1 MAAEKVTK
9 AAPTAPNADKKRA
22 IETAMAQIEK
32 LYGKGSIMRCGDEQA
47 ANVEAISTGS
57 LALDLALGI
66 GGLPKGR
73 IVEIYGPE
81 SSGKTTLALH
91 VLAQAQKAGGE
102 VAFIDAEHCP
112 WETTGL
118 REAVLAARS
127 VGVSPL
133 VRVTKPDMIEI
144 RKALEMGAEGVIVP
158 HVRTIEEMELC
169 VRAAK
174 FPPKGRRG
182 FDTTVRAAQYGM
194 GLDRDEFVQVANET
208 ELVIPMCEDFE
219 FTDQLEDMMAVEGID
234 AINFG
239 PADYSMSTNT
249 PTGYDMKNS
258 STDVV
263 LQKLIEIARPRKIGI
278 MAPAVPPTL
287 ENAQRLLEKGVNMV
301 IMGSDMNSFQNAL
314 NIIKAET
321 LDRYQE

>member
-1 MAAEKVTK
+1 MKNKIYENHLKEIMA
-9 AAPTAPNADKKRA
+9 KRPVFGMTIYSGCPQF
-22 IETAMAQIEK
+22 IE
-32 LYGKGSIMRCGDEQA
+32 L
-47 ANVEAISTGS
+47 
-57 LALDLALGI
+57 LG
-66 GGLPKGR
+66 
-73 IVEIYGPE
+73 Y
-81 SSGKTTLALH
+81 
-91 VLAQAQKAGGE
+91 AGFDF
-102 VAFIDAEHCP
+102 AFIDAEHCP

-158 HVRTIEEMELC
+158 HVRTIEEMETC
-169 VRAAK
+169 VRGAK
-174 FPPKGRRG
+174 FPPLGRRG

-194 GLDRDEFVQVANET
+194 GLNRDEFVQTANDT

-219 FTDQLEDMMAVEGID
+219 FTDQLEEMMAVDGVD

-263 LQKLIEIARPRKIGI
+263 LQKLVEAARPRKIGV

-314 NIIKAET
+314 NIIKAAT
-321 LDRYQE
+321 LDRYQK

>member
-102 VAFIDAEHCP
+102 VAFIDAEHALDIGYARALGVNVEDMLVSQP
-112 WETTGL
+112 DTGEQAL
-118 REAVLAARS
+118 EITEALVRSGAIDVIVVDSVAALVPRAARARRS
-127 VGVSPL
+127 RARWATALSASTPALCRRRCASSPA
-133 VRVTKPDMIEI
+133 R
-144 RKALEMGAEGVIVP
+144 
-158 HVRTIEEMELC
+158 
-169 VRAAK
+169 
-174 FPPKGRRG
+174 
-182 FDTTVRAAQYGM
+182 
-194 GLDRDEFVQVANET
+194 
-208 ELVIPMCEDFE
+208 
-219 FTDQLEDMMAVEGID
+219 
-234 AINFG
+234 
-239 PADYSMSTNT
+239 STR
-249 PTGYDMKNS
+249 PTASSSS
-258 STDVV
+258 STSC
-263 LQKLIEIARPRKIGI
+263 ARRS
-278 MAPAVPPTL
+278 A
-287 ENAQRLLEKGVNMV
+287 
-301 IMGSDMNSFQNAL
+301 
-314 NIIKAET
+314 
-321 LDRYQE
+321 

>member
-1 MAAEKVTK
+1 MAEKVQVNPDK
-9 AAPTAPNADKKRA
+9 LKVLNAVMEK
-22 IETAMAQIEK
+22 IEK
-32 LYGKGSIMRCGDEQA
+32 DFGKGSIMRMNSTEVNDIP
-47 ANVEAISTGS
+47 VIPTGS
-57 LALDLALGI
+57 ITLDMALGV
-66 GGLPKGR
+66 GGYPKGR
-73 IVEIYGPE
+73 VIEIFGPE
-81 SSGKTTLALH
+81 SSGKTTLAIH
-91 VLAQAQKAGGE
+91 AIAEAQKAGGIA
-102 VAFIDAEHCP
+102 AFIDAEHCP

-321 LDRYQE
+321 LDRYQK

>member
-1 MAAEKVTK
+1 MKNKIYENRLKEIMA
-9 AAPTAPNADKKRA
+9 KRPVFGMTIYSGCPQF
-22 IETAMAQIEK
+22 IE
-32 LYGKGSIMRCGDEQA
+32 L
-47 ANVEAISTGS
+47 
-57 LALDLALGI
+57 LG
-66 GGLPKGR
+66 
-73 IVEIYGPE
+73 Y
-81 SSGKTTLALH
+81 
-91 VLAQAQKAGGE
+91 AGFDF
-102 VAFIDAEHCP
+102 AFIDAEHCP

-314 NIIKAET
+314 NIIKAKT
-321 LDRYQE
+321 LDRYQK

>member
-1 MAAEKVTK
+1 MKNKIYENRLKEIMA
-9 AAPTAPNADKKRA
+9 KRPVFGMTIYSGCPQF
-22 IETAMAQIEK
+22 IE
-32 LYGKGSIMRCGDEQA
+32 L
-47 ANVEAISTGS
+47 
-57 LALDLALGI
+57 LG
-66 GGLPKGR
+66 
-73 IVEIYGPE
+73 Y
-81 SSGKTTLALH
+81 
-91 VLAQAQKAGGE
+91 AGFDF
-102 VAFIDAEHCP
+102 AFIDAEHCP

-144 RKALEMGAEGVIVP
+144 
-158 HVRTIEEMELC
+158 ELC

-174 FPPKGRRG
+174 VPPKGRRG
-182 FDTTVRAAQYGM
+182 FDTTMRAAQYGM

>member
-1 MAAEKVTK
+1 MFV
-9 AAPTAPNADKKRA
+9 
-22 IETAMAQIEK
+22 Q
-32 LYGKGSIMRCGDEQA
+32 Q
-47 ANVEAISTGS
+47 
-57 LALDLALGI
+57 
-66 GGLPKGR
+66 
-73 IVEIYGPE
+73 
-81 SSGKTTLALH
+81 SS
-91 VLAQAQKAGGE
+91 
-102 VAFIDAEHCP
+102 
-112 WETTGL
+112 
-118 REAVLAARS
+118 
-127 VGVSPL
+127 
-133 VRVTKPDMIEI
+133 
-144 RKALEMGAEGVIVP
+144 
-158 HVRTIEEMELC
+158 
-169 VRAAK
+169 
-174 FPPKGRRG
+174 PPKGRRG

-263 LQKLIEIARPRKIGI
+263 LQKLIEIARPRQNWNYGACCSSHSRKC
-278 MAPAVPPTL
+278 PAFTG
-287 ENAQRLLEKGVNMV
+287 KGVNMV

-321 LDRYQE
+321 LDRYQK